1 MEELR
6 DLYLKSIYWLFW
18 KSADFEADF
27 AENWPTT
34 YKYLKSG
41 DERLILI
48 EVLEGAFHYATEWVD
63 QLTED

>member
-1 MEELR
+1 MDELR

-27 AENWPTT
+27 EEKFPTT

-41 DERLILI
+41 DERLISTC
-48 EVLEGAFHYATEWVD
+48 VLEAIFHYALEWV
-63 QLTED
+63 QEY